1 MFKVVESISK
11 DSVRFPVKPGV
22 KLTPGHVVKI
32 VEYEGNLVVDLCDG
46 YNAIGLLG
54 NRCFGGNEIDFTKKA
69 KVYPQRMIADVM
81 KFDRKNAIESG
92 NSLYCNSD
100 GVLSSKKPFEGS
112 MVLAKVISPATK
124 KKRAMQILWL

>member
-1 MFKVVESISK
+1 MKLVEAVGISPM
-11 DSVRFPVKPGV
+11 RFPVKPGA

-54 NRCFGGNEIDFTKKA
+54 NRCLGGNEINFTKKA
-69 KVYPQRMIADVM
+69 KIYPQRMIADVT
-81 KFDRKNAIESG
+81 KFDRKNTIESG
-92 NSLYCNSD
+92 NSLYCNTK

-112 MVLAKVISPATK
+112 MVLAKVVSPATEN
-124 KKRAMQILWL
+124 KRAMQILWL